1 MSRRINYAMLGL
13 FVVVLSVALIGG
25 VLWLSSG
32 KIGRVYD
39 EYLVYM
45 QESVSGLAR
54 DSAVKYYG
62 VDVGRVHEITLG
74 PTEKNRVRLLL
85 QIDAGTP
92 VREDTIAT
100 LEVQGLTGLAYINL
114 LGGHPEA
121 SALKTPEGEEL
132 PVIRSEP
139 SIWGRLDRSLGEL
152 VDNLIDASE
161 RLQALLSDEN
171 QAQIS
176 ITLSNLNALSEALA
190 SRADR
195 LSQLI
200 DDAAGTVSA
209 TRSASERLPVLLD
222 QINGS
227 ALAVERMAQDLGEA
241 GIAVRRTVETG
252 GKDFQRFTA
261 ETLPEIQILLRELK
275 MTAENLR
282 RFSEEL
288 ERDPGVI
295 FRGSPQVR
303 RGPGE

>member
-13 FVVVLSVALIGG
+13 FVIALSVALIGG

-32 KIGRVYD
+32 SIGRVYD
-39 EYLVYM
+39 EYVVYM
-45 QESVSGLAR
+45 QESVSGLAH

-62 VDVGRVHEITLG
+62 VDVGRVHGIALG
-74 PTEKNRVRLLL
+74 PTEENRVRLLL

-92 VREDTIAT
+92 IREDTIAT

-121 SALKTPEGEEL
+121 SPLKIPDGEDL

-171 QAQIS
+171 QAHIS
-176 ITLSNLNALSEALA
+176 VTLTNLTALSELLA
-190 SRADR
+190 SRADS
-195 LSQLI
+195 LSKLI
-200 DDAAGTVSA
+200 DDAADTVSA
-209 TRSASERLPVLLD
+209 TRSASERLPALLVQLD
-222 QINGS
+222 GT
-227 ALAVERMAQDLGEA
+227 AVAIEQMAQDLGAA

-252 GKDFQRFTA
+252 GRDFQRISA
-261 ETLPEIQILLRELK
+261 ETLPEILTLLRELQI
-275 MTAENLR
+275 TAEHLR

-288 ERDPGVI
+288 ERDPSVI

-303 RGPGE
+303 PGPGE